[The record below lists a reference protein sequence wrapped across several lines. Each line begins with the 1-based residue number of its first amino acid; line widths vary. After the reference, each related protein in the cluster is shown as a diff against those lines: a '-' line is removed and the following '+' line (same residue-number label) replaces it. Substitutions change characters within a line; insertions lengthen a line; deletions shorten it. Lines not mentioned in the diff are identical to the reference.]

1 MDNHYLRFTVWGQVD
16 PTTLLEDYLG
26 DDGNAIFLTVDHAET
41 WDEDEEASWRL
52 TTSQLA
58 KAHFAY
64 GSKVKMR
71 HIGGTFVERLAAG
84 DDVAITQSSYSDGFV
99 YSDDGGGVLTF
110 RGELIA
116 PSNFGP

>member
-1 MDNHYLRFTVWGQVD
+1 MGDERNH
-16 PTTLLEDYLG
+16 
-26 DDGNAIFLTVDHAET
+26 IFVTVDHSET
-41 WDEDEEASWRL
+41 MLDDDEEASWRL
-52 TTSQLA
+52 TTSQLTEA
-58 KAHFAY
+58 QLTY

-84 DDVAITQSSYSDGFV
+84 DVVSITQSGYADGFV

>member
-1 MDNHYLRFTVWGQVD
+1 MG
-16 PTTLLEDYLG
+16 
-26 DDGNAIFLTVDHAET
+26 IFLTVYHSET
-41 WDEDEEASWRL
+41 MGEGEDQTWRV
-52 TTSQLA
+52 TTSKLRA
-58 KAHFAY
+58 ASVFFKRI
-64 GSKVKMR
+64 KTT

-116 PSNFGP
+116 PSNFGH

>member
-1 MDNHYLRFTVWGQVD
+1 M
-16 PTTLLEDYLG
+16 
-26 DDGNAIFLTVDHAET
+26 
-41 WDEDEEASWRL
+41 
-52 TTSQLA
+52 
-58 KAHFAY
+58 
-64 GSKVKMR
+64 
-71 HIGGTFVERLAAG
+71 ERLAAG